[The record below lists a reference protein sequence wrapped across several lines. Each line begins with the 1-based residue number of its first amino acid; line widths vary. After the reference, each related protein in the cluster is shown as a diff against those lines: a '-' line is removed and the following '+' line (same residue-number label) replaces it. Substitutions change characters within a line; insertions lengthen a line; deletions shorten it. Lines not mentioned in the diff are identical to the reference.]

1 MLVFNLFMLL
11 FLVPYG
17 YSTPLE
23 PGQEGGP
30 WTEEEI
36 DIVREKVHPFHFKSV
51 LNKNKLL
58 FYHLPDFENDGLRI

>member
-36 DIVREKVHPFHFKSV
+36 DIVREKAHPFYLKSFEFETANYYWLLSSFTV
-51 LNKNKLL
+51 L
-58 FYHLPDFENDGLRI
+58 RM

>member
-1 MLVFNLFMLL
+1 MLVFNLFILL

-36 DIVREKVHPFHFKSV
+36 DIVREKAHPFHFKSV
-51 LNKNKLL
+51 FLNKKLL
-58 FYHLPDFENDGLRI
+58 FYHLPDCENDGL

>member
-1 MLVFNLFMLL
+1 MLVFNLFILL

-36 DIVREKVHPFHFKSV
+36 DIVREKAHPFHFKSV
-51 LNKNKLL
+51 FFLNKKTVILSPTRL
-58 FYHLPDFENDGLRI
+58 

>member
-1 MLVFNLFMLL
+1 MLVFNLFILL

-36 DIVREKVHPFHFKSV
+36 DIVREKAHPFHFKSV
-51 LNKNKLL
+51 
-58 FYHLPDFENDGLRI
+58 FFFVI